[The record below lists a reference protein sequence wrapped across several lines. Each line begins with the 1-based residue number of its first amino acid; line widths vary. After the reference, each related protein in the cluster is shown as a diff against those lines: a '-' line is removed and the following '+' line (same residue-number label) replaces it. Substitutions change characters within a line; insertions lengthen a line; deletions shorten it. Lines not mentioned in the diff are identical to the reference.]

1 MFLSIKGMKN
11 KNSSKLKKDGYAVK
25 DQQEVQIKMGN
36 RYITETMQRDY
47 RDYLEEE
54 EKSRNT
60 IEKYMRDIRTFRIWL
75 SDRPFSRQELLA
87 YKEALKKDYAVRS
100 VNSML
105 SSINSFLR
113 HYGWRDCCVRQIRV
127 QNQVFCAQE
136 KELSKE
142 EYRRL
147 VEAAR
152 KKKKDRLEAAL
163 QTICATGI
171 RISELSFITVDA
183 VFRGSAEVSCK
194 GKCRKIF
201 LPQKL
206 QRILR
211 RYIRKK
217 KIRRG
222 PVFVTE
228 SGKAWNRSNIWR
240 EMKALCRDAGIIPE
254 KVFPHNL
261 RHLFARTYYNMKKD
275 IAKLA
280 DILGHSSINTTRIYI
295 ISSGREHQRQIS
307 RLGLV
312 I

>member
-1 MFLSIKGMKN
+1 MKN

-60 IEKYMRDIRTFRIWL
+60 IEKYMRDCRTFRIWL

-183 VFRGSAEVSCK
+183 VFRGCAEVSCK

-261 RHLFARTYYNMKKD
+261 RHLFARTYYSMRKD
-275 IAKLA
+275 LAKLA
-280 DILGHSSINTTRIYI
+280 DILGYSSINTTRIYI
-295 ISSGREHQRQIS
+295 ISTGREHQRQIEC
-307 RLGLV
+307 LGLV
-312 I
+312 L

>member
-1 MFLSIKGMKN
+1 MEK
-11 KNSSKLKKDGYAVK
+11 
-25 DQQEVQIKMGN
+25 
-36 RYITETMQRDY
+36 RYITETMQGDY
-47 RDYLEEE
+47 REYLKEE

-60 IEKYMRDIRTFRIWL
+60 IEKYMRDISAFRIWL
-75 SDRPFSRQELLA
+75 SDRALSRQELLA
-87 YKEALKKDYAVRS
+87 YKEKLKECYAVRS

-113 HYGWRDCCVRQIRV
+113 YYGWADCCVRQMRV

-142 EYRRL
+142 EYKRL
-147 VEAAR
+147 VETAR
-152 KKKKDRLEAAL
+152 RKKKDRLEAAL
-163 QTICATGI
+163 QTVCATGI
-171 RISELSFITVDA
+171 RISELSFITVEA
-183 VFRGSAEVSCK
+183 VHRGSAEVSCK
-194 GKCRKIF
+194 GKCRQVF

-206 QRILR
+206 QQILR
-211 RYIRKK
+211 RYIRKR
-217 KIRRG
+217 KIRKG

-228 SGKAWNRSNIWR
+228 GGKAWDRSNIWR
-240 EMKALCRDAGIIPE
+240 EMKALCQEAGVTPK

-295 ISSGREHQRQIS
+295 ISSGKEHQRQIG
-307 RLGLV
+307 RMGLV